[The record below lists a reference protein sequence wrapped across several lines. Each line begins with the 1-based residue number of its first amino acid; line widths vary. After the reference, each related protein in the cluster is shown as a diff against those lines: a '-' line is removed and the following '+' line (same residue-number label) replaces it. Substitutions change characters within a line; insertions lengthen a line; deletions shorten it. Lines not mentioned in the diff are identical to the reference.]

1 MNPINSNIIVKFDP
15 LPTVGGI
22 IAPERYKIQEA
33 DTDGETDAY
42 GVTTNRKAINP
53 QVITVLSGLHKGKKA
68 FVYYGAY
75 EIAKWPEGVDGIA
88 IIPEATIL
96 FYVDPIQPVLGTYLG
111 DEVFSEGEKT
121 ASGIYTTP
129 FAEHKE
135 GILIKITHIPKE
147 GGVMYG
153 DQLIEVG
160 DTVVTIDQWQYD
172 LRYLDKKYI
181 KLKSTE
187 IVGVKKDDR
196 YIPIGDRVLV
206 EYLPDAELQE
216 RIAENDR
223 RSGLRDFMN
232 KNGLHYTATDLEPV
246 SEPKIVSAKVLDI
259 GNDININNNS
269 WSISLV
275 SDIMVFRNYGCLLP
289 NKQWITSIEN
299 VIGVLV

>member
-1 MNPINSNIIVKFDP
+1 MTITNKNILVKFDP
-15 LPTVGGI
+15 LPTIGGI

-33 DTDGETDAY
+33 DQDGETDAY

-53 QVITVLSGLHKGKKA
+53 QVITILSGEHEGKRA

-75 EIAKWPEGVDGIA
+75 EIAKWLENEQA
-88 IIPEATIL
+88 IIPQATIL
-96 FYVDPIQPVLGTYLG
+96 FFIDPIETVAGTYLG

-135 GILIKITHIPKE
+135 GILIKITHVPKQ

-153 DQLIEVG
+153 DKLIEVG

-172 LRYLDKKYI
+172 LRYEDKKYI

-206 EYLPDAELQE
+206 EYLPDADLKE

-223 RSGLRDFMN
+223 RAGLRDFMN
-232 KNGLHYTATDLEPV
+232 KNGLHYTQTDLEPV
-246 SEPKIVSAKVLDI
+246 SEPKAVNAKVLDV
-259 GNDININNNS
+259 GNDVNFNNNS
-269 WSISLV
+269 WCISTG
-275 SDIMVFRNYGCLLP
+275 DATIVFRNYGCLLP